1 MLSPTGRRGAFD
13 RPAPTSKFDCWVRAV
28 VVRFVLCCLCWTCAG
43 LPPVASAAEW
53 VESRRVGQFVVS
65 SEVRLDRF
73 KGLLQTIE
81 DQRAD
86 VLATLELEPTQS
98 LIEIWIFA
106 SRRSYSDAVS
116 RRAPEGVNRRACF
129 AKGEDGVGHVF
140 VSLNDAFEI
149 DLRHEVTHA
158 VLHSV
163 LPFIPLWLDEG
174 LAEYFEVPAADRAS
188 RNPHQARL
196 KWSMR
201 LLWKPNLEALER
213 KSAVSEMAV
222 NDYRE
227 SWSWVH
233 FLLHGPADFERVLPS
248 YLQEIESG
256 APPGPLSGHLRR
268 VDANSA
274 RRLVSHHKN
283 WK

>member
-1 MLSPTGRRGAFD
+1 MLSLTGRRGAFD
-13 RPAPTSKFDCWVRAV
+13 RPAPASKFDRWVRAV
-28 VVRFVLCCLCWTCAG
+28 VVRFGRFCLCWSLCCIG
-43 LPPVASAAEW
+43 LTQVVSAAEW
-53 VESRRVGQFVVS
+53 VDSRRVGQFVVS

-73 KGLLQTIE
+73 NGLLKTIE

-98 LIEIWIFA
+98 PIEISVFA
-106 SRRSYSDAVS
+106 SRRSYAETVS
-116 RRAPEGVNRRACF
+116 RKAPEGVNRRACF
-129 AKGEDGVGHVF
+129 AKGEDGVGRVF
-140 VSLNDAFEI
+140 VSVNDEFEI

-201 LLWKPNLEALER
+201 LLWKPNLEH
-213 KSAVSEMAV
+213 
-222 NDYRE
+222 
-227 SWSWVH
+227 WS
-233 FLLHGPADFERVLPS
+233 GS
-248 YLQEIESG
+248 
-256 APPGPLSGHLRR
+256 RR
-268 VDANSA
+268 F
-274 RRLVSHHKN
+274 RR
-283 WK
+283 

>member
-1 MLSPTGRRGAFD
+1 MLSLTGRRSAFD
-13 RPAPTSKFDCWVRAV
+13 RPAPASIVDGWVRAV
-28 VVRFVLCCLCWTCAG
+28 VVRFALICLCWTCVG
-43 LPPVASAAEW
+43 RPQVASAAEW
-53 VESRRVGQFVVS
+53 VDSRRVGQFVVN
-65 SEVRLDRF
+65 SEVRLHRF
-73 KGLLQTIE
+73 SGLIKTIE

-86 VLATLELEPTQS
+86 VLATLELEPTKS
-98 LIEIWIFA
+98 PIEISLFA
-106 SRRSYSDAVS
+106 SRRSYVDAVS
-116 RRAPEGVNRRACF
+116 RQAPEGVNRRACF
-129 AKGEDGVGHVF
+129 AKGEDGVGRVF
-140 VSLNDAFEI
+140 VYVHDEFEI

-233 FLLHGPADFERVLPS
+233 FLLHGPAEFERVLPK
-248 YLQEIESG
+248 YLQAIESG
-256 APPGPLSGHLRR
+256 EPPGPLSGHLRK
-268 VDANSA
+268 VDANPA
-274 RRLVSHHKN
+274 RRCTSHHKN

>member
-1 MLSPTGRRGAFD
+1 MTGRRSVWD
-13 RPAPTSKFDCWVRAV
+13 QPAPASNSDRWVRAA
-28 VVRFVLCCLCWTCAG
+28 VVRLALICLSWVG
-43 LPPVASAAEW
+43 LLPVASAAEW
-53 VESRRVGQFVVS
+53 VDSRRVGQFVVT

-73 KGLLQTIE
+73 KGLLKTIE

-98 LIEIWIFA
+98 PIEISLFA
-106 SRRSYSDAVS
+106 SRRSYSDTVS
-116 RRAPEGVNRRACF
+116 RKAPEGVNRRACF
-129 AKGEDGVGHVF
+129 AKGEDGVGRVF
-140 VSLNDAFEI
+140 VCVNDDFEV

-213 KSAVSEMAV
+213 KSAVSEMSV

-227 SWSWVH
+227 SWAWVH
-233 FLLHGPADFERVLPS
+233 FLLHGSSDFERVLPA
-248 YLQEIESG
+248 YLHSIESG
-256 APPGPLSGHLRR
+256 EPPGPLSGHLRR
-268 VDANSA
+268 VDANPA
-274 RRLVSHHKN
+274 RRLTSHHKN